1 MLGRLGLDLPRRRDV
16 GHQRKVDVADV
27 VAAKIEAHLADGLE
41 ERQRLDVAHR
51 AAHLDDRH
59 VGVAGAALDE
69 RLDLVGDVRDDLHR
83 AAEVVALPLLL
94 DHRLVDLAGGEV
106 VVAAHLR
113 ALEALVVPQVE
124 VGLGAVLRHEHFA
137 VLKRRHRPGIDVDV
151 RVQLDV
157 GDADAARF
165 ENRGEGGGGD
175 AFPQRGNYTT
185 GYKNIFRHLPT
196 ACRDGGVYT
205 NLRRGKLGAVAEKLQ
220 RLRIR
225 QRLHILHRLPVHDVS
240 HCELDDL
247 AALGARDIADLQ
259 DFGRDV
265 TRRGVFA
272 DLFLYF
278 RDQFIIQTGLLA
290 ELDEQD
296 DAHVP
301 FPVLADHQGL
311 DHLLKLLDLAIDLRR
326 ADTHAAG
333 IEHGVGAAVD
343 DDAAVLG
350 NFAPV
355 AMAPDVRVLL
365 EIRRP
370 VLRPVRVV
378 PAPDRHGRKRFCT
391 NKLAFLALDREA
403 FFIE

>member
-220 RLRIR
+220 SFRVRE
-225 QRLHILHRLPVHDVS
+225 RLHIFHRLAVHDVS
-240 HCELDDL
+240 HSELAELSVLRAGDVPL
-247 AALGARDIADLQ
+247 LQ

-265 TRRGVFA
+265 TRRGVFP

-278 RDQFIIQTGLLA
+278 ENQLVIEGRLLA
-290 ELDEQD
+290 QLYKQHHPHI
-296 DAHVP
+296 A
-301 FPVLADHQGL
+301 FPVLAD
-311 DHLLKLLDLAIDLRR
+311 
-326 ADTHAAG
+326 
-333 IEHGVGAAVD
+333 
-343 DDAAVLG
+343 
-350 NFAPV
+350 
-355 AMAPDVRVLL
+355 
-365 EIRRP
+365 
-370 VLRPVRVV
+370 
-378 PAPDRHGRKRFCT
+378 
-391 NKLAFLALDREA
+391 
-403 FFIE
+403 